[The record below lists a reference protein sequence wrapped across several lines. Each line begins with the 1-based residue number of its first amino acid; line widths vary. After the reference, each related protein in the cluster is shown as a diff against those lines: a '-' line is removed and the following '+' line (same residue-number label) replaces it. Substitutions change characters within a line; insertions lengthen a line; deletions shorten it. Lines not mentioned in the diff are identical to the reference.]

1 MGCESHAFS
10 GGPDPLAGWDGLDWV
25 SIRFE
30 WVVKTMPSQVDQIR
44 WQVGMGWFGPL
55 AGAHLC
61 NLQPRAEPGS
71 NIACHHHHPTTNVL
85 IQADLYTNTN
95 TNTNTNTKA
104 GSNTQAGLHAIT
116 IIRLPMYLLR
126 QIFALLSFSYLQL

>member
-1 MGCESHAFS
+1 MLGKFEADLNGLGNHTEP
-10 GGPDPLAGWDGLDWV
+10 GRPDPLAGWDGLDRV

-30 WVVKTMPSQVDQIR
+30 WVEKTMPSQVDQIR

-61 NLQPRAEPGS
+61 NLQPRAEPRS

-85 IQADLYTNTN
+85 TQADICSCY
-95 TNTNTNTKA
+95 
-104 GSNTQAGLHAIT
+104 
-116 IIRLPMYLLR
+116 
-126 QIFALLSFSYLQL
+126 